1 MKSCFDAIVPSPID
15 YPPAAAHAVLML
27 CSLPSEALLGSP
39 LIPPLLLLFVLTPLE
54 LEQLAAIL
62 KAKAA
67 LL

>member
-1 MKSCFDAIVPSPID
+1 
-15 YPPAAAHAVLML
+15 ML